1 MCSVSLEMTAT
12 HSVQIDPN
20 VLIFEAPKEP
30 IRLSANPKMG
40 FVQGFNV
47 NYEQRDQYKCD
58 AVNVNTGKRTNSLTM
73 IQGEKISG
81 NKHISLPPR
90 FTVSIL
96 IHFH

>member
-58 AVNVNTGKRTNSLTM
+58 AINVDTGEKTNSLTM

-81 NKHISLPPR
+81 NKHRSLLPR